1 MTPRP
6 TGRWPLGFIG
16 LVALGLAA
24 GISPLHSGF
33 YQSSAWV
40 PIGLAV
46 LVAGGVAV
54 AAGAPA
60 PRGRAALAVAALAG
74 LGIWSL
80 ASVAWSESAQQAVA
94 EGNRILVLAAIL
106 GAALLLLSSDR
117 RPAVLVATLGFG
129 TLVVAAYVL
138 ARMLSGDPGDLFLTG
153 RLNEPLGYIN
163 AEATVFAMGFWL
175 CFAAAELRRPL
186 LAALGAGGA
195 TLMAC
200 LVLLSQSRGAAL
212 AMVAALLVAL
222 IVMPGRSRRGFAL
235 LTIAGCFALA
245 IGALQDVYDAGSTG
259 LPVGD
264 AAQTAATVA
273 LLCALAAAAIWGA
286 ATAAHARLARDSA
299 RAARLDRLGRG
310 VLVAGLLGALVA
322 ALAFSGRIAD
332 RVDREYDAFVHLGA
346 APTGEP
352 APTTGSRLVSG
363 AGTRY
368 DYWRIAWRAF
378 KDHPLDGLGAGN
390 YDRRYF
396 AERENSE
403 DVRQPHSIELQTL
416 SETGL
421 VGGLLLVL
429 FLAAVAAGAAR
440 WARAARS
447 SETARA
453 IGVAAT
459 GGFTA
464 WLVHTSVDWM
474 HLLPGLTAVALC
486 LAAILLTDP
495 ERRDGDA
502 GRRPPVAALVAVAL
516 LLAVAGASLT
526 RQGLA
531 ETHQRR
537 AASALPSDPA
547 KALREAGR
555 SLDIDDTA
563 VEAYYAKAAALARL
577 HRAQDAER
585 TLLRAAAEEPSDFVT
600 WTLLGD
606 LAVRRGNLARAK
618 AYYERASRLNP
629 LDPTAA
635 ALAKDPAAALQ

>member
-24 GISPLHSGF
+24 GVSPLQSGL
-33 YQSSAWV
+33 YQSSVWV

-46 LVAGGVAV
+46 LMAAGVAV

-60 PRGRAALAVAALAG
+60 PGRRAALAAATLAG
-74 LGIWSL
+74 LGLWSL
-80 ASVAWSESAQQAVA
+80 ASVAWSESAQQAVLD
-94 EGNRILVLAAIL
+94 GNRILVLAAIL

-117 RPAVLVATLGFG
+117 RPAVLAAALGTG

-138 ARMLSGDPGDLFLTG
+138 ARMLSGHPGDLFLSG

-175 CFAAAELRRPL
+175 CFAAAELKRPIP
-186 LAALGAGGA
+186 AALGAGGT

-212 AMVAALLVAL
+212 AMLAGILVAV
-222 IVMPGRSRRGFAL
+222 IAIPGRTRRAFAL
-235 LTIAGCFALA
+235 LTIAGCFTLAL
-245 IGALQDVYDAGSTG
+245 GALQDVYDVGVVNLPTG
-259 LPVGD
+259 D
-264 AAQTAATVA
+264 EARTAAAVA
-273 LLCALAAAAIWGA
+273 LLCALAAAVIWGA
-286 ATAAHARLARDSA
+286 ATAAHASLARDRR
-299 RAARLDRLGRG
+299 RAVRLDRLGRA
-310 VLVAGLLGALVA
+310 VLTAGLLGALLV

-332 RVDREYDAFVHLGA
+332 RIDREYNAFVNLGA
-346 APTGEP
+346 APAGQP
-352 APTTGSRLVSG
+352 AVTTGSRLVSG

-378 KDHPLDGLGAGN
+378 KDHPLEGLGAGN

-396 AERENSE
+396 AERASPE
-403 DVRQPHSIELQTL
+403 DVRQPHSIELQAL

-421 VGGLLLVL
+421 VGGLLLAL
-429 FLAAVAAGAAR
+429 FLAAVASGAAR

-447 SETARA
+447 NEAARA
-453 IGVAAT
+453 LGVSAA

-474 HLLPGLTAVALC
+474 HLLPGVTAVALC

-495 ERRDGDA
+495 ERRNADSS
-502 GRRPPVAALVAVAL
+502 RRPPVAALVAVAL

-537 AASALPSDPA
+537 AESALPSDPK
-547 KALREAGR
+547 KALREADR

-606 LAVRRGNLARAK
+606 LSVRRGNFARAK
-618 AYYERASRLNP
+618 ASYERASRLNP
-629 LDPTAA
+629 LDPTVA
-635 ALAKDPAAALQ
+635 ALAKDPAVALK